1 MHGAPSVWLAEAGPQ
16 PRCVRALACCPAGL
30 NACLE
35 VRSQQSTGLHC
46 HSKPLPLGGPGLFPG
61 NVRSLEG
68 LIAVRRSGG
77 LPRRGRCW
85 GSGGVMGNL
94 LVSSNLA
101 ASLETLHR
109 ATRPTGPVPFSTQG
123 GQAWQT

>member
-46 HSKPLPLGGPGLFPG
+46 HSKPLPLGGPGLNLVVCG
-61 NVRSLEG
+61 ASGG
-68 LIAVRRSGG
+68 LAAVWRSGG
-77 LPRRGRCW
+77 LLGPMVLQGAWRGD
-85 GSGGVMGNL
+85 
-94 LVSSNLA
+94 
-101 ASLETLHR
+101 
-109 ATRPTGPVPFSTQG
+109 
-123 GQAWQT
+123 GQPSYVQPPQSC

>member
-1 MHGAPSVWLAEAGPQ
+1 MHSAPSVWLAEAGPQ

-77 LPRRGRCW
+77 LPRRGRC
-85 GSGGVMGNL
+85 
-94 LVSSNLA
+94 
-101 ASLETLHR
+101 
-109 ATRPTGPVPFSTQG
+109 
-123 GQAWQT
+123 